1 MKKYIRLVLW
11 ATAII
16 FLVCL
21 STLIACNLM
30 IVNNANGKTFYEI
43 DSINPS
49 DTGLLLGTTP
59 QTRKKDK
66 LLLHVSHRCDR
77 TTL

>member
-11 ATAII
+11 GTGII

-43 DSINPS
+43 DSIAPL
-49 DTGLLLGTTP
+49 DYGL
-59 QTRKKDK
+59 RKKDILPSVRRK
-66 LLLHVSHRCDR
+66 YKKERPKPLFM
-77 TTL
+77 

>member
-49 DTGLLLGTTP
+49 DTG
-59 QTRKKDK
+59 
-66 LLLHVSHRCDR
+66 
-77 TTL
+77 